1 MNRTDLSAVTR
12 DYIETYNAILE
23 RMIHMMSNDGM
34 TGDITHDFIHL
45 MIPHHMVAIEMSQN
59 LLRYTTFI
67 PLQNMAEDTVRGE
80 ARSIADMRQILTQCR
95 CTKSSEADARAYAAG
110 NSRICDTMFEQM
122 KSAPHCNAIN
132 ANYISEMMPH
142 HLGGIRMAENALRF
156 PVCDRLVP
164 VLRSIIKTNT
174 KEMRMMRRLQ
184 RYAVC

>member
-34 TGDITHDFIHL
+34 TGDITHDFIHQ
-45 MIPHHMVAIEMSQN
+45 MIPHHMAAIEMSQN

-110 NSRICDTMFEQM
+110 KF
-122 KSAPHCNAIN
+122 PH
-132 ANYISEMMPH
+132 
-142 HLGGIRMAENALRF
+142 LRYD
-156 PVCDRLVP
+156 V
-164 VLRSIIKTNT
+164 
-174 KEMRMMRRLQ
+174 
-184 RYAVC
+184 